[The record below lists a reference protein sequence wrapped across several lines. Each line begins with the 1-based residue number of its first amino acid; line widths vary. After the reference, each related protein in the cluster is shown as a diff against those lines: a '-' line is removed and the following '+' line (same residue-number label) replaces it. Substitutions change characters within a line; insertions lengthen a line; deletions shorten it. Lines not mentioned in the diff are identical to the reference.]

1 MKRLLLLCW
10 LVSLFSNVAAKEVA
24 GINLDETMTRADDG
38 VTLELNGAGVRE
50 KFFFDIYVAALYLQK
65 KSNQASV
72 ILSNDAAARVEMRM
86 LYSEV
91 KQEKFVQ
98 GWNDGFRA
106 NLDEPQFKQLVER
119 LNQFNG
125 WFETLTE
132 GEMIELDYFPEK
144 GTRVKIKGVEKGVIP
159 GGDFFQALL
168 GVWLGEKPVTKSLKE
183 DLLGL

>member
-1 MKRLLLLCW
+1 MKRLLLPCL
-10 LVSLFSNVAAKEVA
+10 LVSLFSNVTAKEVA
-24 GINLDETMTRADDG
+24 GINLVETMQRAEDG

-50 KFFFDIYVAALYLQK
+50 KFFFDIYVAALYLQQ

-72 ILSNDAAARVEMRM
+72 ILNSEAAARVEMRM

-98 GWNDGFRA
+98 GWNDGFSA
-106 NLDEPQFKQLVER
+106 NLGEAQFKQLVER

-132 GEMIELDYFPEK
+132 GEMIELDYFPGK

-168 GVWLGEKPVTKSLKE
+168 SVWLGEKPVTKSLKE

>member
-10 LVSLFSNVAAKEVA
+10 LVSLFSNVAAKQVA
-24 GINLDETMTRADDG
+24 GINLDETMQRAEDG

-72 ILSNDAAARVEMRM
+72 ILNNEAAARVEIRM

-98 GWNDGFRA
+98 GWNDGFSA
-106 NLDEPQFKQLVER
+106 NLDEPQFNQIVER

-132 GEMIELDYFPEK
+132 GEMIELDYFPGK

-168 GVWLGEKPVTKSLKE
+168 SVWLGEKPVTKSLKK